1 MARVKTEEKKKHLTR
16 ERLKNKRAPIWTY
29 LKTGNIELIR
39 GRTRHWRSGK
49 VGKKIKKKTRVRKK
63 TKKGKKVKG
72 RGRRSKVV
80 KGKRKRKK

>member
-16 ERLKNKRAPIWTY
+16 EKLKNKRAPIWTY

-49 VGKKIKKKTRVRKK
+49 IGKKIKKKMTVRKK

-72 RGRRSKVV
+72 RGRRSKII
-80 KGKRKRKK
+80 KGRKRKK